1 LPVGT
6 PINTPIN
13 TPERS
18 TSVANSFSALQADSD
33 AEDKSVDT
41 INAEEPQIE
50 IESETDDVPITVN
63 PPEEFQP
70 SSRQSFNPA
79 STPEE
84 MKDSDKSTGPIAA
97 IPPTDLE
104 RLRES
109 VPIFASTL
117 AKSAGKLFEDLDPQT
132 SEVPS
137 DDLSHIHARGKI
149 PPVAS
154 LPTKMSCSMSPQFPD
169 KIARSPYFNSWKG
182 PKDDDD
188 RKLAEDIFGDDSKP
202 PAVTKQPPPLRSPIT
217 FQAQEIHLSAETVK
231 PPASDMENDVVDKL
245 NQQIASKQ
253 AQLEKLHP

>member
-1 LPVGT
+1 
-6 PINTPIN
+6 
-13 TPERS
+13 
-18 TSVANSFSALQADSD
+18 
-33 AEDKSVDT
+33 
-41 INAEEPQIE
+41 
-50 IESETDDVPITVN
+50 
-63 PPEEFQP
+63 
-70 SSRQSFNPA
+70 
-79 STPEE
+79 

-137 DDLSHIHARGKI
+137 DDLSHIHVREKI

-154 LPTKMSCSMSPQFPD
+154 LPTKMSSSMSPRFPD
-169 KIARSPYFNSWKG
+169 KFARSPYFNSWKG

-202 PAVTKQPPPLRSPIT
+202 PAVTKQPPPPRSPIT
-217 FQAQEIHLSAETVK
+217 FQAHEIHLSAETVK

-245 NQQIASKQ
+245 NQQIAFKQ
-253 AQLEKLHP
+253 AQLEKLQLSIKSLTQDPADDKDVEMTDGSFTLVKHKQSPARSKTLQNPTPTLPIPSGTLAPQQSNNRDPLTELSQ